1 MVVMIGIR
9 IVVIGSRGDKSLYS
23 YYEEEGR
30 RIQGGMFIDLV
41 EGQIKKHRNAEYVVK
56 NNY

>member
-1 MVVMIGIR
+1 MIGIR